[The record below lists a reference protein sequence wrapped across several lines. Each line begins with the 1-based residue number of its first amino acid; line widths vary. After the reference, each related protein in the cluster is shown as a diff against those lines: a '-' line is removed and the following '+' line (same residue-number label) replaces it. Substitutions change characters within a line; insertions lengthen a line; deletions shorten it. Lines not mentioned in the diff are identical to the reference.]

1 MFLFCSKYYY
11 WRILNHMEQHRIL
24 LEVSYD
30 GTNYHGWQIQKNAIS
45 IEEVL
50 NKELST
56 LLKEEIEVIGAS
68 RTDAG
73 VHAKCN
79 IAVFDT
85 CTNIPANKIANA
97 INHCL
102 PEDIRIQNSY
112 DVKAD
117 FHPRRTP
124 TKKTYEYRV
133 NIGAF
138 EDPTKRLYTHFT
150 YLPLNIESMREAASY
165 IIGEHDFESFSVAKK
180 QVASTVRTIF
190 EIDIR
195 EQENEIIFTI
205 RGNGFLH
212 NMVRIIVGTLLVIG
226 AGRKKPEDMIT
237 ILEAKRRTA
246 AGPTAPAKGLCLKS
260 YEFDVL

>member
-1 MFLFCSKYYY
+1 
-11 WRILNHMEQHRIL
+11 MEQHRIL